1 MATDAAQSRIFLSTL
16 PADTGERRRALASAM
31 VFLIIFLAV
40 APFARIPL
48 PQVWGFIPS
57 YQSALVTCDL
67 ITAVLLLA
75 QFVILRARAL
85 LPLALGYL
93 FCALIAIAH
102 ALTFPGLFSP
112 EGLLGAQP
120 QTTAWLYMAWHG
132 GFPVAVIAY
141 ALLGKSRG
149 ADRLVHYHP
158 YVAIAAGTLLV
169 AGGVGALVA
178 VATTGHDLLP
188 EIMAGH
194 HYTGAMLGT
203 VSTVWAVV
211 WIALAVLWS
220 RRPHS
225 VLDVWLMVILV
236 AWLGDVALSAMLNA
250 GRFDLGFYAG
260 RAFGLCAA
268 SFILIVL
275 LLETITLYARMATSF
290 ESETAERDSRLS
302 ELRLELIHVG
312 RLNELGQMVSALSHE
327 LNQPLTA
334 ATTYIETCEMLR
346 DSNPDRSRQVLRR
359 AAEQIERAGHV
370 ITRIRQFVKKGDVE
384 WRSEDLV
391 TTIKEAVALATI
403 GTEELGI
410 GVRTVFGPSVPYVF
424 IDRVQI
430 QQVLINLIRNAVEA
444 MADGSRRELVIR
456 AVSVP
461 DDMVEISIAD
471 TGPGLDKTVRARL
484 FQPFVTTKSAGMGV
498 GLSICH
504 SIVELHHGRMWV
516 TDNPGGGTVFHFT
529 IAAADAENSD
539 PVMGLLHGER
549 LVEQT

>member
-1 MATDAAQSRIFLSTL
+1 MATDPAQSRIFLSTL
-16 PADTGERRRALASAM
+16 TADAGERRRALTSAI
-31 VFLIIFLAV
+31 VFLVLFLV
-40 APFARIPL
+40 SVPFARVPL

-67 ITAVLLLA
+67 ITVVLLLA
-75 QFVILRARAL
+75 QFVILRARSL

-102 ALTFPGLFSP
+102 VLTFPGLFSP

-149 ADRLVHYHP
+149 ADRLSVHYHP
-158 YVAIAAGTLLV
+158 YVALAAGALLV
-169 AGGVGALVA
+169 ASVVCALVA

-203 VSTVWAVV
+203 VSTVWALV

-225 VLDVWLMVILV
+225 VLDVWLMVVLV

-275 LLETITLYARMATSF
+275 LLETITLYARMVTSF
-290 ESETAERDSRLS
+290 ERETAERDSRLS

-312 RLNELGQMVSALSHE
+312 RLNEVGQMVSALSHE

-370 ITRIRQFVKKGDVE
+370 ITRIRQFVKKGDVQ

-403 GTEELGI
+403 GTEELGV
-410 GVRTVFGPSVPYVF
+410 GVRTVFGPSLPQVF

-430 QQVLINLIRNAVEA
+430 QQVLINLIRNAIEA

-461 DDMVEISIAD
+461 DDLVEISIAD
-471 TGPGLDKTVRARL
+471 TGPGLDKTVRERL

-516 TDNPGGGTVFHFT
+516 TDNPGGGTIFHFT
-529 IAAADAENSD
+529 IAAADAD
-539 PVMGLLHGER
+539 PVIGVLHSER